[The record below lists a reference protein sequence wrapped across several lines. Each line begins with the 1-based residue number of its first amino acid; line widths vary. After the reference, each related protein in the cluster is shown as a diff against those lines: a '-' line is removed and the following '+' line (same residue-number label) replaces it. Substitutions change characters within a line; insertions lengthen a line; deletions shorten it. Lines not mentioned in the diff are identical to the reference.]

1 MDLTI
6 QYNKHY
12 AANGFR
18 RTGTTGS
25 CRYGAAREWRK
36 KLTARELADSAEHAG
51 HLFQERLKGIVIQTE
66 THFLAVC
73 PYVVND
79 LRNKQAW
86 IAFRFNGQDLAS
98 EYGGPARLLVPHL
111 YLWNSAKWVR
121 GLTLMHEDKPGFWES
136 LGYHNYG
143 VLHGSER
150 SFLQFGERSE
160 QVKGACR
167 WHFAKM

>member
-36 KLTARELADSAEHAG
+36 KLTACELADSAEHAG
-51 HLFQERLKGIVIQTE
+51 HLFQERFKGIVVQKE

-73 PYVVND
+73 RYVVND

-98 EYGGPARLLVPHL
+98 EYGGPRTTSCPPSLPMEERQVGAGP
-111 YLWNSAKWVR
+111 YA
-121 GLTLMHEDKPGFWES
+121 MHEDKPGFWES

-143 VLHGSER
+143 DPWR
-150 SFLQFGERSE
+150 E
-160 QVKGACR
+160 QHHWGD
-167 WHFAKM
+167 